1 MRLKGRKKKEA
12 SKIIFNNMYIFVIVT
27 LQVLERNN

>member
-1 MRLKGRKKKEA
+1 MRLKGKKIEA